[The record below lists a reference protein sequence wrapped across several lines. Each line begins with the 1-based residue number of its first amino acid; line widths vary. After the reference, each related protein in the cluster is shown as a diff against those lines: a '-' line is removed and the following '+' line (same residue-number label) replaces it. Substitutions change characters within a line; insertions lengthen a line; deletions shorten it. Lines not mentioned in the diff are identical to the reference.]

1 MTAALRRGK
10 KQKTTL
16 LLPNFLIALCA
27 FVPSCLYASS
37 PRFFVHLPSE
47 AVLPLPS
54 RSKNNSGFT
63 LVEILAT
70 FVLMAIILP
79 VAMNG
84 ISMAAKL
91 ASQARHRVEAATL
104 AQQMLNDLV
113 LSGDYEDGDQEGD
126 VEGDTI
132 EYSWSLEVLDYEEED
147 SMQQLDLSVTWED
160 AGSGE
165 NTVVLSTLVYAGS
178 EE

>member
-1 MTAALRRGK
+1 MSGK
-10 KQKTTL
+10 
-16 LLPNFLIALCA
+16 
-27 FVPSCLYASS
+27 
-37 PRFFVHLPSE
+37 
-47 AVLPLPS
+47 
-54 RSKNNSGFT
+54 SGFT

-79 VAMNG
+79 VAMQG

-91 ASQARHRVEAATL
+91 ASQAKHRVEAATL
-104 AQQMLNDLV
+104 GQQMLNELV
-113 LSGDYEDGDQEGD
+113 LSGDYEDGDQEG
-126 VEGDTI
+126 EAAGDNTV
-132 EYSWSLEVLDYEEED
+132 YLWRLEVLDWEEED

-165 NTVVLSTLVYAGS
+165 NIVLLSTLVYTGS